1 MSGGVALM
9 GLGIWVLAQVTRGH
23 MLSRLGV
30 LK

>member
-1 MSGGVALM
+1 MVLLGV
-9 GLGIWVLAQVTRGH
+9 WFLAQVTRGH